1 MEILIYCY
9 IVLFH
14 KERGVTY
21 KMHKEQKTEA

>member
-21 KMHKEQKTEA
+21 KMNIEQKTEA